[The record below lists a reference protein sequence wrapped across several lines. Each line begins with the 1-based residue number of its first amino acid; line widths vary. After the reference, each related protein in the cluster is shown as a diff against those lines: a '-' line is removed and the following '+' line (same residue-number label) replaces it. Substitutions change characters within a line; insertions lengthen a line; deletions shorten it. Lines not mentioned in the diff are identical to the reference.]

1 MTKFTVKS
9 YPQGQV
15 WVSPLHR
22 IARRPSDIVFV
33 SQGGS
38 ILYGPDQLEAVKKAT
53 LEFSRITDSKAS
65 LITTF
70 GYTSGA
76 VCPVFR
82 TISQQRY

>member
-1 MTKFTVKS
+1 MTKFTVKL

-15 WVSPLHR
+15 WVSPLR

-33 SQGGS
+33 SQGGR
-38 ILYGPDQLEAVKKAT
+38 ILYGPDELEAVKNAT
-53 LEFSRITDSKAS
+53 LEFSRITDPNAS